1 MLLTTSWFISYDNY
15 RIDAKGWQNSI
26 RHNLSLS
33 KAFYRTKGQAA
44 RKGGGI
50 WRIDPKHSIGAFKK
64 LTLKNSSTKPK
75 TVRFNESFWEPDND
89 MYNDPTPTKQPIII
103 HEEPATKMVKLIAS
117 PAIKQPKPLGNLF
130 FKWNIL
136 VIFFQFFL
144 YIFDRSLFYI
154 FQTKQ
159 KERPDDKVLKNLLK
173 WVS

>member
-1 MLLTTSWFISYDNY
+1 MFISYNDY

-130 FKWNIL
+130 FKWNIF
-136 VIFFQFFL
+136 VIFVQSFKMFLTVLCFMFF
-144 YIFDRSLFYI
+144 RRNRKRG
-154 FQTKQ
+154 QTTKY
-159 KERPDDKVLKNLLK
+159 
-173 WVS
+173 

>member
-1 MLLTTSWFISYDNY
+1 MLIVILLTSLFISYNDY

-89 MYNDPTPTKQPIII
+89 MYNDPTPTKQQPIII

-130 FKWNIL
+130 FKWNIF
-136 VIFFQFFL
+136 VIYF
-144 YIFDRSLFYI
+144 
-154 FQTKQ
+154 
-159 KERPDDKVLKNLLK
+159 
-173 WVS
+173 

>member
-1 MLLTTSWFISYDNY
+1 MLLLSTNLFISYNNY

-89 MYNDPTPTKQPIII
+89 MYNDPTPTKQQPIII

-130 FKWNIL
+130 FKWNIF
-136 VIFFQFFL
+136 VIFFL
-144 YIFDRSLFYI
+144 YIFDRSLFI
-154 FQTKQ
+154 FFRRNRKRGQTSKY
-159 KERPDDKVLKNLLK
+159 
-173 WVS
+173 